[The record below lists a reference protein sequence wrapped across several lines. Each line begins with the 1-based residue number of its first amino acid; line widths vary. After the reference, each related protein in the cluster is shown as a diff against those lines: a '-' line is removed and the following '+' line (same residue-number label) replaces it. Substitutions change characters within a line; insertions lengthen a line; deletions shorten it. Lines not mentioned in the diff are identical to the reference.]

1 MVKHQ
6 ELGHKTKFVAAGMWL
21 DITLEQKVSRSC
33 NCEVCN
39 DTEQQVDDWKVF
51 DREKKV
57 VQKHQCGEMMKDPII
72 GVDMLSQVVAIV
84 VLERLRLGFFGF
96 LLLKFNLFVR
106 IFH

>member
-1 MVKHQ
+1 
-6 ELGHKTKFVAAGMWL
+6 
-21 DITLEQKVSRSC
+21 
-33 NCEVCN
+33 
-39 DTEQQVDDWKVF
+39 
-51 DREKKV
+51 
-57 VQKHQCGEMMKDPII
+57 MKDPII

>member
-1 MVKHQ
+1 MR
-6 ELGHKTKFVAAGMWL
+6 L
-21 DITLEQKVSRSC
+21 DITLEQKVTRSC

-39 DTEQQVDDWKVF
+39 DAEQQVDDWKVF

-57 VQKHQCGEMMKDPII
+57 VQKHQCGEVMKDPVI
-72 GVDMLSQVVAIV
+72 GVDMLSQVIAIV
-84 VLERLRLGFFGF
+84 VLERLRFSFFSF